1 MLKKIIA
8 PIIITILLIII
19 MVVYTISITFNKEMP
34 LLLII
39 FIEALLVG
47 GIFLSISNLVDR
59 IREIKKGETDDLS
72 KY

>member
-8 PIIITILLIII
+8 PIIITILIIII
-19 MVVYTISITFNKEMP
+19 MVVYTISITFNKELP

>member
-1 MLKKIIA
+1 MFKKIIA
-8 PIIITILLIII
+8 PIIITIIVVII
-19 MVVYTISITFNKEMP
+19 MIIYTITIAFIKSLP

-39 FIEALLVG
+39 FIGILYLG
-47 GIFLSISNLVDR
+47 GIIICIITLVER

>member
-19 MVVYTISITFNKEMP
+19 MVVYTISITFNKELP